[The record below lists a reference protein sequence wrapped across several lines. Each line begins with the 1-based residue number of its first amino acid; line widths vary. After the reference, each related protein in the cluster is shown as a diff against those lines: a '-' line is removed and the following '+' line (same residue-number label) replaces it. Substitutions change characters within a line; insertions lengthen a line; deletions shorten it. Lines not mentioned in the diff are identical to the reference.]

1 MQFKCRLLYIN
12 ANTKMAGLSLQGNII
27 QNQATDFG
35 DFSVGDVVDDVTVI
49 RVDQGLGLL
58 MKLSESVVGFTHV
71 SLIGLFVRGFGQN
84 SNPTKGVHQLRGCKR

>member
-1 MQFKCRLLYIN
+1 MYIN

-58 MKLSESVVGFTHV
+58 MKLSDSVVGFTHV
-71 SLIGLFVRGFGQN
+71 SLIGLCVRGFGQN
-84 SNPTKGVHQLRGCKR
+84 SNPTKGVDQLAGCKR